1 MTGREH
7 TRTAGWPLPRAT
19 RADLE
24 LPGAGRKRATD
35 YGLQAAARRAR
46 TARVLLQP
54 PVSSARTDAG
64 REKATDYGLQATGR
78 RVRAAC
84 VLLQPPASS
93 ARTDAGQGKATD
105 YGLRATGYGQK
116 GALRAL
122 ATAYS
127 LEPTASATSDSTS
140 ISFVSCGTVFVET
153 MRRAPAPRSCS
164 MASSA
169 KRAWTAIQ
177 VTS

>member
-7 TRTAGWPLPRAT
+7 TRTAGRPPPRAT

-24 LPGAGRKRATD
+24 LPGAGEKRATG
-35 YGLQAAARRAR
+35 YR
-46 TARVLLQP
+46 
-54 PVSSARTDAG
+54 
-64 REKATDYGLQATGR
+64 ATGYGQKGAR
-78 RVRAAC
+78 CARLA
-84 VLLQPPASS
+84 PASRLQRKNGRWS
-93 ARTDAGQGKATD
+93 GKG